1 MAFPA
6 LDRADSL
13 IGSVQGT
20 LEGVRSAPI
29 IVQRPSSEGGRRGTV
44 HNSGRDEI
52 LGAAYSD
59 RDEAASITEPDAV
72 LDHPQW
78 VEWRGAPAHE
88 FSVT

>member
-1 MAFPA
+1 M
-6 LDRADSL
+6 
-13 IGSVQGT
+13 
-20 LEGVRSAPI
+20 
-29 IVQRPSSEGGRRGTV
+29 

-59 RDEAASITEPDAV
+59 RDEAVGITEPEAV
-72 LDHPQW
+72 LHDPQW